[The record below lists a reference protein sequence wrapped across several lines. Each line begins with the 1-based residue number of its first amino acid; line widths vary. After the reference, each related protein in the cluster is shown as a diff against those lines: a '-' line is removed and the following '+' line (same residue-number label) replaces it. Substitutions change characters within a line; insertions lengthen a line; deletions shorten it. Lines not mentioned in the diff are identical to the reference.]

1 MLDTVFV
8 LNLAAGVLL
17 GLMLWRLE
25 KVRAMV
31 VFHIGGAAV
40 AGVLFAMLFYLAASV
55 EAGEDK
61 VWAVLRV
68 VAAAVLYAPFGVFL
82 VFTYVRALGGMAD
95 GGLLTT
101 EMKLEDA
108 AQALRL
114 GQHSQAEKIIRG
126 VLGKDPDNIDARTT
140 LAQVQ
145 LSRGQYQKAVGSFR
159 LAMAGARDDA
169 EFAQFVFTVAVIL
182 HEHLGQGQAAAREL
196 DLIRKRLPGTPQAE
210 KAQRWIVRIM
220 DEVARKG

>member
-1 MLDTVFV
+1 MLNTVFV
-8 LNLAAGVLL
+8 LNLVVAVSL
-17 GLMLWRLE
+17 GLILWRLE
-25 KVRAMV
+25 KVRVMV
-31 VFHIGGAAV
+31 VFHVGGLAI
-40 AGVLFAMLFYLAASV
+40 AGVLFAMLLYLAASV
-55 EAGEDK
+55 EAQEDK
-61 VWAVLRV
+61 VWAALRV
-68 VAAAVLYAPFGVFL
+68 VAAGLLYAPFVVFL
-82 VFTYVRALGGMAD
+82 VFTYVRALGGVAD
-95 GGLLTT
+95 AGLLTT
-101 EMKLEDA
+101 DMKLDDA
-108 AQALRL
+108 DQALRL

-126 VLGKDPDNIDARTT
+126 VFEKDPDNIEARTT

-182 HEHLGQGQAAAREL
+182 HEHLGEGQAAAREL